1 MANKIFSKLT
11 LFFALCTSVFW
22 FGCSK
27 PGDSIV
33 SDGME
38 ALKNGKYENAAD
50 YFREALLADTS
61 YSDELLYTF
70 IAAAYT
76 QNDKC
81 DCAMVYYKKALES
94 RKDYTTYLLLASLQ
108 ERSQRFSE
116 AEETY
121 REAIVFAPKKADA
134 YGSLG
139 ALCLRTNRVKDAIVF
154 LEKAVKMN
162 SRTADFHGN
171 LALAYAKNKQKEK
184 ALSALAKAE
193 KRGAGA
199 DFRERV
205 EIALQNTSVSSAAVV
220 Q

>member
-11 LFFALCTSVFW
+11 IFFAFFTSVIW

-70 IAAAYT
+70 IAASYT
-76 QNDKC
+76 QNDRC
-81 DCAMVYYKKALES
+81 DCAIVYYKKALES
-94 RKDYTTYLLLASLQ
+94 RKDYTTYLLLAGLQ
-108 ERSQRFSE
+108 ERSERLSE
-116 AEETY
+116 AEATY

-134 YGSLG
+134 YGALG
-139 ALCLRTNRVKDAIVF
+139 ALCLRTDRVKDAIVF

-162 SRTADFHGN
+162 SRSADFYGN
-171 LALAYAKNKQKEK
+171 LAVAYAEDSQEEK
-184 ALSALAKAE
+184 ALVALKKAE
-193 KRGAGA
+193 KLHAEK

-205 EIALQNTSVSSAAVV
+205 EIALQNTSLSSAAVV